1 MLNLYKVG
9 RPLCKIDGGKYT
21 GHVISVT
28 DKFHQPEHGE
38 PLIKEFKQLR
48 IANDSK
54 LQQVPDSTKEREILY
69 ITGPSG
75 SGKSTYT
82 RKFLEQY
89 KKKHKNHPIYLFSSL
104 PDDESID
111 KIKPKRIKL
120 DKSIY
125 EDPIEVAELKESV
138 VIFDDIDV
146 ISDRRIKEAV
156 YDILNKVLEIGRHF
170 KITCVV
176 TNHLPTN
183 GRDTRRI
190 LNEAHTIVYFPH
202 SAGGK
207 IRYLLTEYLGLDR
220 KTISHIKRQNSR
232 WCCIFKNYPQIYM
245 LEHEIGL
252 LNTLDDD
259 EEEEEPPTRHRQAE
273 AGPDAGAP

>member
-1 MLNLYKVG
+1 LQRYGLNISHAKARIWRDGRSMVG
-9 RPLCKIDGGKYT
+9 LT
-21 GHVISVT
+21 
-28 DKFHQPEHGE
+28 F
-38 PLIKEFKQLR
+38 EF
-48 IANDSK
+48 
-54 LQQVPDSTKEREILY
+54 
-69 ITGPSG
+69 
-75 SGKSTYT
+75 
-82 RKFLEQY
+82 
-89 KKKHKNHPIYLFSSL
+89 NH
-104 PDDESID
+104 
-111 KIKPKRIKL
+111 
-120 DKSIY
+120 
-125 EDPIEVAELKESV
+125 DPIEVAELKESV

-245 LEHEIGL
+245 LEHDIGL

-259 EEEEEPPTRHRQAE
+259 EEEETGSKRARR
-273 AGPDAGAP
+273 DSSSR